1 MQHIV
6 VLVNRCLDYTRSV
19 DCVHMHRLVY
29 CLKPD
34 LEQALSQRGL
44 VSLLAPLADNSL
56 RLLLSRALLNT
67 RQS

>member
-1 MQHIV
+1 MQHVV
-6 VLVNRCLDYTRSV
+6 VLINRCLYYTRSV
-19 DCVHMHRLVY
+19 GCVHMHRLVY

-44 VSLLAPLADNSL
+44 FYLFAHLADNAL